1 MLLLVLCASLLLLT
15 FKVSFFLI
23 LVLFE
28 VRLILAAYRLLAYG
42 LSAWFILPLIGI
54 GARESATG
62 LSLSVWISRSVNVN
76 HFAI

>member
-1 MLLLVLCASLLLLT
+1 MLLLVLCASLLFLT

-28 VRLILAAYRLLAYG
+28 VRVILVAYRLLAYG

-62 LSLSVWISRSVNVN
+62 LAMAVWISRSASVNT
-76 HFAI
+76 FAI